1 MRRTIRETVGMSW
14 AYRDL
19 ACYLAHAG
27 QIAEAREA
35 LATFVAE
42 HPGVTIAKVRD
53 AFAFVQ
59 PGLLARYLEGLRLA
73 GLPE

>member
-1 MRRTIRETVGMSW
+1 MSW

-27 QIAEAREA
+27 EIAEAREA

-53 AFAFVQ
+53 AFDFVQ